1 MSSLSVSTKQDKML
15 YSKRDNFKNGSFFL
29 ERTTKALPQILLEEK
44 NRKASAGPVF
54 WVETGRKKTTIQ
66 LQTTKNHLTNSM
78 PLQTQATKG

>member
-44 NRKASAGPVF
+44 NRKASADPVF
-54 WVETGRKKTTIQ
+54 
-66 LQTTKNHLTNSM
+66 
-78 PLQTQATKG
+78 